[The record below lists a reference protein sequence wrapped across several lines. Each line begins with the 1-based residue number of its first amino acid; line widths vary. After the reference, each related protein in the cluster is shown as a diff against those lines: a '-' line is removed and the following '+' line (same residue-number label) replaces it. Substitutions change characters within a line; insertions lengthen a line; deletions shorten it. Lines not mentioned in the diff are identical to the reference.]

1 MVLGTRAGLGTGSMH
16 SPGYSATKAG
26 VIRLTPKNSLY
37 QMVPSGRL
45 GHPDEYANV
54 PVFLAAQ
61 NH

>member
-1 MVLGTRAGLGTGSMH
+1 MH

-37 QMVPSGRL
+37 QMVPSRRL
-45 GHPDEYANV
+45 GHPNEYANV